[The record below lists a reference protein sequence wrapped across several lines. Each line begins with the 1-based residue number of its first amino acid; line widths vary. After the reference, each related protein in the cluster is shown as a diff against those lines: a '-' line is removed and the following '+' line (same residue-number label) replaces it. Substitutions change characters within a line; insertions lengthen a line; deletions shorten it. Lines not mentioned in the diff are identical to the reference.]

1 VEFVNKLGRIGS
13 VSSKR
18 YVLFIAL
25 FFTLFHNVI
34 ALFDYSKLLVE
45 AEKID
50 YAVLI
55 TLPIV
60 IFALMV
66 LVFNLLVWRYV
77 TKPII
82 VFLIIFSAI
91 VLFASKEYGIIFDH
105 TMLQNF
111 YETDTS
117 ESFTY
122 INFSS
127 VSFVIFAGLL
137 PAILFSKIRVEF
149 KNVLT
154 EIKEKLIVTLASLAV
169 IAAVIFPFYQNYAAF
184 MRNNENFKR
193 SIIPTYYLSSLV
205 KFVNLEFLA
214 TPQPFLVVG
223 ADAKQMRP
231 TSLTKQNI
239 VVVVVGETARAMNFA
254 YNGYKR
260 DTNSFTRPFS
270 PISFA
275 DMSSCATTT
284 AISVPC
290 MFSYLSQQNY
300 DGNRARNA
308 DNVLDIIA
316 RAGVET
322 RWIDNNSGCK
332 GVCDRIPS
340 TQIPV
345 GKDNALCDGF
355 YCFDAVLLDELE
367 KELNEESEKD
377 KLVVLHMIGSHGPT
391 YYKRYP
397 SEFRAF
403 VPDCQRSDIQNCS
416 REELVNTYDNTIHYS
431 DYILSEAI
439 KLLNTFNGKANV
451 SLLFVSDHGESLGE
465 NGVYLHGIPYSFA
478 PKEQTHIPMLFWMS
492 SEFEK
497 YNQIDRTCLQ
507 QLAASETLDHDLIFH
522 SLLGLTHVHTD
533 VYDESLDI
541 FAGCRLAP

>member
-1 VEFVNKLGRIGS
+1 MEFVNKLGRIGS